1 MTLYICIHEKGCE
14 IYMLGSLS
22 SVYESNDDWGAI
34 STGVDDYGGK
44 SYGAYQLA
52 SNPGTV
58 RRYINWLHRE
68 GYWFADSLDQ
78 YEIGS
83 EGFDGAWSWLADPV
97 NGNLDDFAKSQHDF
111 IKYSH
116 YDPAIEDLAANGFHI
131 ENHSEVMKDVV
142 WSRAVQYGPGL
153 IVEMFEDAVQAVG
166 YPYLS
171 YVDAES
177 FDERMIRAIYLDVCS
192 SYEWNSGPSRQALLN
207 RFQSECN
214 DALAR
219 L

>member
-1 MTLYICIHEKGCE
+1 
-14 IYMLGSLS
+14 MLGELS
-22 SVYESNDDWGAI
+22 SVYESNGDWGAI
-34 STGVDDYGGK
+34 SSGEDDYGGK

-58 RRYINWLHRE
+58 QRYINWLRKE
-68 GYWFADSLDQ
+68 GYWFADNLDQ

-83 EGFDGAWSWLADPV
+83 AEFDGAWSWLADPA

-116 YDPAIEDLAANGFHI
+116 YDPAVEDLAANGFHI
-131 ENHSEVMKDVV
+131 ENHAEVMKDVV

-177 FDERMIRAIYLDVCS
+177 FDERMIRAIYLDVCG